1 MRQKKVYKFDIPSKR
16 GKSNLEFEGSFVNF
30 GQKLQE
36 LYQFKEKIHFQKN
49 AKMHKK
55 VAIKFKRGDWP
66 CPPRSPDLAIYD
78 FFLRR
83 YLKHSIWNVP
93 MNNQPKKLRELRN
106 AI

>member
-1 MRQKKVYKFDIPSKR
+1 MNIYLEDTLEISSGRR
-16 GKSNLEFEGSFVNF
+16 RSNLNFEGSFVNF

-66 CPPRSPDLAIYD
+66 WPPRYTISFYGDT
-78 FFLRR
+78 
-83 YLKHSIWNVP
+83 
-93 MNNQPKKLRELRN
+93 
-106 AI
+106 